1 MVPILEDSSD
11 FKMINRKEE
20 NYKKISLVAQNEEDL
35 VVISTLCQDSIV
47 KVANIKWAKK
57 SKRFY
62 LLINRFCWELNDLSK
77 KKSLNMLRINS
88 IMSFNSV
95 LSVKSVG
102 IQQNKTSDITSL
114 LTLNYNFMTFEKQ
127 AIDLIFSGNSQI
139 TLNIE
144 CIDAYLK
151 DISEPFEGTI
161 SKPPKH

>member
-1 MVPILEDSSD
+1 MVLILEDLSD
-11 FKMINRKEE
+11 FIMMNKEE
-20 NYKKISLVAQNEEDL
+20 KNNKKLSLAAQKEEDL
-35 VVISTLCQDSIV
+35 VVIATLCQDSII

-57 SKRFY
+57 AKRFY
-62 LLINRFCWELNDLSK
+62 LLLNRFCWELNDLSK

-114 LTLNYNFMTFEKQ
+114 LTLNYNFITFEKQ

>member
-1 MVPILEDSSD
+1 MLILEDLSD
-11 FKMINRKEE
+11 FIMMIKEE
-20 NYKKISLVAQNEEDL
+20 KNNKKLSLAAQKEEDL
-35 VVISTLCQDSIV
+35 VVISTLCQDSII

>member
-1 MVPILEDSSD
+1 MYS
-11 FKMINRKEE
+11 
-20 NYKKISLVAQNEEDL
+20 QNEEDL
-35 VVISTLCQDSIV
+35 VVISTLSQDSII
-47 KVANIKWAKK
+47 KVSNIKWAKK

-114 LTLNYNFMTFEKQ
+114 LTLNYNFITFEKQ

-151 DISEPFEGTI
+151 DISEPYEGTI

>member
-11 FKMINRKEE
+11 FIMINKKEK
-20 NYKKISLVAQNEEDL
+20 NYKKLSLVAQNEEDL
-35 VVISTLCQDSIV
+35 VVISTLCQDSII

-62 LLINRFCWELNDLSK
+62 LLINRFCWELNELSK
-77 KKSLNMLRINS
+77 KKSSNMLRINS

-95 LSVKSVG
+95 LSVKSAG
-102 IQQNKTSDITSL
+102 IQQNNNSDITSL
-114 LTLNYNFMTFEKQ
+114 LTINYNFFNFEKQ

-144 CIDAYLK
+144 CIDVFLK
-151 DISEPFEGTI
+151 DISEPFEGTT
-161 SKPPKH
+161 SKQPKH

>member
-11 FKMINRKEE
+11 FIMINRKEE
-20 NYKKISLVAQNEEDL
+20 NYKKLSLVAQNEEDL
-35 VVISTLCQDSIV
+35 VVISTLCQDSII

-77 KKSLNMLRINS
+77 KKSSNMLRINS

-95 LSVKSVG
+95 LSVKSAG
-102 IQQNKTSDITSL
+102 IQQNNNIDITSL
-114 LTLNYNFMTFEKQ
+114 LTINYNFFNFEKQ

-144 CIDAYLK
+144 CIDVFLK
-151 DISEPFEGTI
+151 DISEPFEGTT
-161 SKPPKH
+161 SKQPKH